1 MDSSEA
7 DLADESTFESQ
18 YSLEG
23 DVFQASMI
31 ALHDSA
37 CSGELNYTYSL
48 PLSTPKVK
56 KRMVSFMRNFHCKCK
71 RALLLDMNRLC
82 RPGSNCTICYQIK
95 VQFCLRFYW
104 CFSDVYVEE
113 GKR

>member
-18 YSLEG
+18 YSLES

-31 ALHDSA
+31 ALHGSA
-37 CSGELNYTYSL
+37 CSGELNYTFCL

-56 KRMVSFMRNFHCKCK
+56 RRMVFLIKNFDYKYEK
-71 RALLLDMNRLC
+71 PVLLDM
-82 RPGSNCTICYQIK
+82 
-95 VQFCLRFYW
+95 FYVIL
-104 CFSDVYVEE
+104 FQTALFVTTL
-113 GKR
+113 K